1 MLPWEKRDPE
11 GVPARGNRRRKSPM
25 TALAYFISRIVGA
38 VRAARA
44 REAEF
49 EVRRHLAMLPE
60 SSLTRAGFK
69 ATYKDANELPF
80 VR

>member
-1 MLPWEKRDPE
+1 
-11 GVPARGNRRRKSPM
+11 M
-25 TALAYFISRIVGA
+25 TALAYFISRIVRA
-38 VRAARA
+38 LTAART
-44 REAEF
+44 RQAEF
-49 EVRRHLAMLPE
+49 EIRRHLAMLPE